1 MLKCNKGFTL
11 IEVLISLA
19 ILAIISVA
27 LLLLFNGSFDRVIKT
42 GTKAKDIY
50 KRQKTLEEK
59 IAVDGTSGSDS
70 FALVFR
76 DMTGSGPDKEINV
89 IGEIITEKN
98 LTVFKSDYKEE
109 PINEPIDEPIDEP
122 TAVSVTGVELDA
134 NFLTLSKG
142 ATHRFT
148 VQIFPEDATDQR
160 VTWESSDPKYV
171 AISSEG
177 VVTGIKKTKDDND
190 VFITVTTADRG
201 LTATCQVTVTNK

>member
-50 KRQKTLEEK
+50 KGQKTLEEK

-70 FALVFR
+70 FTLVFR

-89 IGEIITEKN
+89 IGEIITEKK
-98 LTVFKSDYKEE
+98 LTVFKSDCKEE
-109 PINEPIDEPIDEP
+109 PINEPIDEP

-148 VQIFPEDATDQR
+148 VQIFPEDA
-160 VTWESSDPKYV
+160 VTSHS
-171 AISSEG
+171 I
-177 VVTGIKKTKDDND
+177 
-190 VFITVTTADRG
+190 
-201 LTATCQVTVTNK
+201 